1 MLKVL
6 LVDDEPIIAQGISVL
21 IDWEKY
27 GYEIVDTANNGQE
40 ALEFLKNN
48 PVDLILADVK
58 MPVMDGISLLKK
70 IREEQLSD
78 AFFVII
84 SGYGDFSYAQQV
96 IKYKCT
102 DYILKPVQK
111 QQLLDL
117 VEQVKSLYSTREEQK
132 TEKEEMSRAYF
143 VRYIQALLLG
153 RPDKEALEYV
163 SGKMEFSQNIK
174 YIHMEM
180 EAEEGSLLPQ
190 EMRSWQK
197 AVYAQVQ
204 AVSGGQERGP
214 GIYGYCR
221 P

>member
-58 MPVMDGISLLKK
+58 MPVMDGISLLKT

-84 SGYGDFSYAQQV
+84 SGYGDFSYAQQA

-111 QQLLDL
+111 Q
-117 VEQVKSLYSTREEQK
+117 
-132 TEKEEMSRAYF
+132 
-143 VRYIQALLLG
+143 
-153 RPDKEALEYV
+153 
-163 SGKMEFSQNIK
+163 
-174 YIHMEM
+174 
-180 EAEEGSLLPQ
+180 
-190 EMRSWQK
+190 
-197 AVYAQVQ
+197 
-204 AVSGGQERGP
+204 
-214 GIYGYCR
+214 
-221 P
+221 